1 MDLNID
7 RSNWTKV
14 RLGEVVQWYQKDIPN
29 ELQTEQKIEYYITA
43 SEIDGD
49 EISITRYKELS
60 DGQKGPTI
68 TKHFEKGDLLL
79 STRSV
84 ALRKAAIA
92 PVSGVTGEKLLVL
105 RCIEDGGL
113 DPELMPFVFQSAH
126 FWHYAQNSASGSV
139 NKFTSWTKLAK
150 YEFLLPPKEQQAE
163 LAELLWAMDEVIG
176 REKEVLDQLKKG
188 DLAHLKHHFFDDKTV
203 NRIKLKNIVSIKKG
217 RKPTALMDEGDGLP
231 YCTAKYLRTDE
242 IEFIVPKE
250 YWSKSVK
257 IDDSDILVLWDGSN
271 AGEMLFGKEGILAS
285 TMCKLDIVN
294 TKYLKK
300 FVFQFLRFKTN
311 DIKRATVGSA
321 IPHVDP
327 GMIDNI
333 EIPELDINEQKEIIQ
348 LLNDINENVKI
359 VESKIFNSQS
369 LQKSI
374 VNQIF

>member
-1 MDLNID
+1 
-7 RSNWTKV
+7 
-14 RLGEVVQWYQKDIPN
+14 
-29 ELQTEQKIEYYITA
+29 
-43 SEIDGD
+43 
-49 EISITRYKELS
+49 
-60 DGQKGPTI
+60 
-68 TKHFEKGDLLL
+68 
-79 STRSV
+79 
-84 ALRKAAIA
+84 
-92 PVSGVTGEKLLVL
+92 
-105 RCIEDGGL
+105 
-113 DPELMPFVFQSAH
+113 
-126 FWHYAQNSASGSV
+126 
-139 NKFTSWTKLAK
+139 
-150 YEFLLPPKEQQAE
+150 
-163 LAELLWAMDEVIG
+163 
-176 REKEVLDQLKKG
+176 
-188 DLAHLKHHFFDDKTV
+188 
-203 NRIKLKNIVSIKKG
+203 
-217 RKPTALMDEGDGLP
+217 MDEGDGLP